1 MPAHAPNY
9 RAIGLIVCFTFNF
22 LAALWILA
30 DAKARR
36 ADKPL
41 FAALAMLLL
50 GPLWLAFYMSDRP
63 LLPNERRSG
72 GFGWTWTRNF
82 AIAWTASI
90 VPWLVPAALQI
101 TARDASTAISTSL
114 TLLTFLL
121 APIVVASTIGYMIRR
136 PDETEPGGPAPA
148 RTHVPLPAISALA
161 ALLTLLLLTVLGV
174 RVA

>member
-1 MPAHAPNY
+1 MPAHAPNV
-9 RAIGLIVCFTFNF
+9 RAIALIVSGTFN
-22 LAALWILA
+22 LLGALWILA

-63 LLPNERRSG
+63 LLHNERRTG

-90 VPWLVPAALQI
+90 VPWLVPAALQM
-101 TARDASTAISTSL
+101 TARDAAPAIATVL

-121 APIVVASTIGYMIRR
+121 APIAVASAIGYTIRR
-136 PDETEPGGPAPA
+136 ADEIEPGGPAPA
-148 RTHVPLPAISALA
+148 RTHVPLAAVSALA
-161 ALLTLLLLTVLGV
+161 AMLTLLLLTVLGV
-174 RVA
+174 RVV

>member
-1 MPAHAPNY
+1 MPAHAPNF
-9 RAIGLIVCFTFNF
+9 RAIGLIVSGTFNV
-22 LAALWILA
+22 LAALWIFA

-63 LLPNERRSG
+63 RRPTEPRAG

-90 VPWLVPAALQI
+90 VPWLVPATWQM
-101 TARDASTAISTSL
+101 TTRDIASAIAISL
-114 TLLTFLL
+114 TLLTFWL
-121 APIVVASTIGYMIRR
+121 APIAAASIIGYMIRR
-136 PDETEPGGPAPA
+136 PTEIAPNA
-148 RTHVPLPAISALA
+148 SALA
-161 ALLTLLLLTVLGV
+161 RTPVPLAAVSVLAALMTLLLLSVLHV
-174 RVA
+174 RVV